1 MTAISVVVARMMPS
15 SVRKLRSL
23 LERSDAIAPFTAS
36 QNEACPC
43 ISTDL
48 LTRVAQQKF
57 PSFSDSL
64 RNLQPS
70 PSMSWVA
77 QVVGVPAAEA
87 NVERAELFLGG
98 MPSALDVAR
107 PKP

>member
-1 MTAISVVVARMMPS
+1 MTVYETSKLNPS
-15 SVRKLRSL
+15 MSW
-23 LERSDAIAPFTAS
+23 
-36 QNEACPC
+36 
-43 ISTDL
+43 
-48 LTRVAQQKF
+48 VAQ
-57 PSFSDSL
+57 SFSDSL